1 MDRIYK
7 KSTKEFYTLVFLA
20 LVSAGTIIVDHK
32 YKQADYAR
40 SMINDLIVYPIYN
53 ISSMPRNFF
62 TSFMKEY
69 QDIETL
75 ESEIEKLKRENMSL
89 KINLQEFEALREEN
103 IRLRDIQKKTKEA
116 SNKQT
121 IAKVLNNSA
130 SPNKK
135 IIIIDKGQND
145 GLYKGQNV
153 IGIKGL
159 IGQIIESNSMSSK
172 VILINDKNHNVPGV
186 VNRTGEKVIIA
197 GENKDNELLIQFT
210 PLDTTVE
217 EGDIVTTSGVAGR
230 FKSKI
235 PIGKVTSVVKDPEKK
250 FSEIKIKTF
259 ENLSNISD
267 VILIWDYKPISE
279 AVSYTHLRAH
289 ET

>member
-103 IRLRDIQKKTKEA
+103 IRLRDIQKKTKES

-267 VILIWDYKPISE
+267 VILIWDYKPISKE
-279 AVSYTHLRAH
+279 DTTKE
-289 ET
+289 ETNNE

>member
-20 LVSAGTIIVDHK
+20 LVSAGTIIVDYK

-103 IRLRDIQKKTKEA
+103 IRLRDIQKKTKES

-279 AVSYTHLRAH
+279 EDTTKE
-289 ET
+289 ETNNE

>member
-20 LVSAGTIIVDHK
+20 LVSAGAIIVDHK

-103 IRLRDIQKKTKEA
+103 IRLRDIQKRTKES

-250 FSEIKIKTF
+250 FSEIKMKTF

-267 VILIWDYKPISE
+267 VILIWDYKPISKE
-279 AVSYTHLRAH
+279 DTTKE
-289 ET
+289 ETNNE

>member
-62 TSFMKEY
+62 TSFMREY

-279 AVSYTHLRAH
+279 EDTTKE
-289 ET
+289 ETNNE

>member
-103 IRLRDIQKKTKEA
+103 IRLRDIQKKTKES

-250 FSEIKIKTF
+250 FSEIKMKTF

-267 VILIWDYKPISE
+267 VILIWDYKPISKE
-279 AVSYTHLRAH
+279 DTTKE
-289 ET
+289 ETNNE

>member
-75 ESEIEKLKRENMSL
+75 ENEIEKLKRENMSL

-103 IRLRDIQKKTKEA
+103 IRLRDIQKKTKES

-250 FSEIKIKTF
+250 FSEIKMKTF

-267 VILIWDYKPISE
+267 VILIWDYKPISKE
-279 AVSYTHLRAH
+279 DTTKE
-289 ET
+289 ETNNE

>member
-20 LVSAGTIIVDHK
+20 LVSAGAIIVDHK

-75 ESEIEKLKRENMSL
+75 ENEIEKLKRENMSL

-103 IRLRDIQKKTKEA
+103 IRLRDIQKKTKES

-250 FSEIKIKTF
+250 FSEIKMKTF

-279 AVSYTHLRAH
+279 EDTTKE
-289 ET
+289 ETNNE

>member
-279 AVSYTHLRAH
+279 EDTTKE
-289 ET
+289 ETNNE

>member
-75 ESEIEKLKRENMSL
+75 ENEIEKLKRENMSL

-103 IRLRDIQKKTKEA
+103 IRLRDIQKRTKES

-279 AVSYTHLRAH
+279 EDTTKE
-289 ET
+289 ETNNE

>member
-103 IRLRDIQKKTKEA
+103 IRLRDIQKKTKES

-217 EGDIVTTSGVAGR
+217 AGDIVTTSGVAGR

-235 PIGKVTSVVKDPEKK
+235 PIGKVISVVKDPEKK

-279 AVSYTHLRAH
+279 EDTTKE
-289 ET
+289 ETNNE

>member
-20 LVSAGTIIVDHK
+20 LVSAGAIIVDHK

-75 ESEIEKLKRENMSL
+75 ENEIEKLKRENMSL

-103 IRLRDIQKKTKEA
+103 IRLRDIQKRTKES

-250 FSEIKIKTF
+250 FSEIKMKTF

-279 AVSYTHLRAH
+279 EDTTKE
-289 ET
+289 ETNNE

>member
-20 LVSAGTIIVDHK
+20 LVSAGAIIVDHK

-103 IRLRDIQKKTKEA
+103 IRLRDIQKRTKES

-267 VILIWDYKPISE
+267 VILIWDYKPISKE
-279 AVSYTHLRAH
+279 DTTKE
-289 ET
+289 ETNNE

>member
-20 LVSAGTIIVDHK
+20 IVSAGTIIVDHK

-75 ESEIEKLKRENMSL
+75 ENEIEKLKRENMSL

-103 IRLRDIQKKTKEA
+103 IRLRDIQKKTKES

-279 AVSYTHLRAH
+279 EDTTKE
-289 ET
+289 ETNNE

>member
-1 MDRIYK
+1 
-7 KSTKEFYTLVFLA
+7 
-20 LVSAGTIIVDHK
+20 
-32 YKQADYAR
+32 
-40 SMINDLIVYPIYN
+40 MINDLIVYPIYN

-103 IRLRDIQKKTKEA
+103 IRLRDIQKKTKES

-279 AVSYTHLRAH
+279 EDTTKE
-289 ET
+289 ETNNE